1 VERRLAVHA
10 GADAEEVIAGRGSRG
25 WIVALAVALLAVA
38 ASSADARPKRRDA
51 RRDFDRGVAA
61 YQKGNYEAAAD
72 ALGKSYAAEHDA
84 DTLFAWAQ
92 TERKLDHCDK
102 AMELYQLLLAFNLPV
117 ANKTAVE
124 QKITECREIMAAQAP
139 RPEPAPPAAAA
150 PAAPPAPPTA
160 APAAP
165 VVSPPA
171 PTAPVNEPPATSPGA
186 PPPAVPPAY
195 TWYRDPITL
204 ALLGAGV
211 VGTGVGAG
219 FLISA
224 RAEHLAVEDAPNL
237 DEFRQHSDNARSRRN
252 LGFITGGVGVALIGG
267 GVTWMM
273 LHRRSSGER
282 RTVTGWLAPGGGGLA
297 IAGAF

>member
-1 VERRLAVHA
+1 VERRLTVHA

-25 WIVALAVALLAVA
+25 WIVALAVVSIAGA

-61 YQKGNYEAAAD
+61 YQKGNYEAASD

-92 TERKLDHCDK
+92 TERKLEHCDK

-124 QKITECREIMAAQAP
+124 QKITECREIIAVQAP
-139 RPEPAPPAAAA
+139 RPEATPPPAPPATPSV
-150 PAAPPAPPTA
+150 PAEPVIPPPAPPAPAIGPL
-160 APAAP
+160 
-165 VVSPPA
+165 
-171 PTAPVNEPPATSPGA
+171 ATSPDA

-211 VGTGVGAG
+211 VGTGIGAG

-224 RAEHLAVEDAPNL
+224 RTEHLAVADAANL
-237 DEFRQHSDNARSRRN
+237 DEARQHSDNARSRRN
-252 LGFITGGVGVALIGG
+252 LGFITGGLGVALLGG
-267 GVTWMM
+267 GATWLM
-273 LHRRSSGER
+273 LHRGSGER

-297 IAGAF
+297 IGGAF